1 MCSPPFQAQISVLS
15 STKPYLCINNLV
27 YGLGVQSMPSLPI
40 IFKEPIGS
48 ERSPYGFKNRVQN
61 LLWN

>member
-1 MCSPPFQAQISVLS
+1 M
-15 STKPYLCINNLV
+15 KPYLCINNLV

-40 IFKEPIGS
+40 IFCEPIGS

-61 LLWN
+61 LLWH